1 MISWIQNRLIR
12 HGRWIF
18 ITLLG
23 VIIVAFVFTIGNT
36 PGCTTNDSAY
46 EVVDFYGYDLNSP
59 KQMKG
64 LGRKASLSAQ
74 LNNVRIENN
83 QQFQSQLTGRI
94 ALLHLAK
101 EIGIPIP
108 TAEALSDYI
117 QTKPLFA
124 DEEGNFSR
132 DTMTRFMDSI
142 QSDPSIPDGLLVTV
156 LQEDYQIDALAEALS
171 GPGYTLP
178 SEGILQTQRS
188 RTSYTVTTAQLSYQE
203 FSPKIDPD
211 STTLEKFYQNNAA
224 NYEIPERIKAS
235 ALFFLVDE
243 DTVDDSKSSDV
254 SEQANRS
261 ANQAAQNFA
270 YDLYNRAI
278 DRDSSTFKELVT
290 GAGLKLTKIEPYT
303 LNQIADRELPEDLVN
318 SAFALSDAK
327 YYSDP
332 YPINGGGYAVLIYEG
347 RIFPEL
353 PAFDSVAEQV
363 KDDFIIEE
371 KRRLFYAEGL
381 RLKNDL
387 DEALESGS
395 EFSATAEAL
404 QLEVQS
410 HDAFMLSEVP
420 EAINQ
425 AVVQA
430 LPSIQSGAVSPMLQ
444 SENQGFFVYMNSK
457 DVPQIDENDPDYTQ
471 AMAFLE
477 RYSSMTRMR
486 SIIGE
491 LITAGSPE

>member
-46 EVVDFYGYDLNSP
+46 EVVNFYGYDLNSP
-59 KQMKG
+59 KQMQD

-74 LNNVRIENN
+74 VNNVRIENN
-83 QQFQSQLTGRI
+83 QQFQSQLMVRI
-94 ALLHLAK
+94 ALLHLAE

-108 TAEALSDYI
+108 TAEALSDYK

-124 DEEGNFSR
+124 DEEGDFSR
-132 DTMTRFMDSI
+132 DAMTRFMDSI
-142 QSDPSIPDGLLVTV
+142 QSDPSIPDGLVATV
-156 LQEDYQIDALAEALS
+156 LQEDYQIDALTEALS

-178 SEGILQTQRS
+178 SEGILQTQRN

-203 FSPKIDPD
+203 FSPEIDLD
-211 STTLEKFYQNNAA
+211 ANTLEKFYQNNAA

-235 ALFFLVDE
+235 ILFFLADE
-243 DTVDDSKSSDV
+243 DKNKDSESSEV
-254 SEQANRS
+254 KEQANRS

-290 GAGLKLTKIEPYT
+290 GAGLKLTTIEPYT
-303 LNQIADRELPEDLVN
+303 LNQIADRELPEDLLN
-318 SAFALSDAK
+318 SAFALSDSK

-332 YPINGGGYAVLIYEG
+332 YPINGGYAVLIYEG
-347 RIFPEL
+347 RVAPEL

-371 KRRLFYAEGL
+371 KRRLFYAEGV
-381 RLKNDL
+381 RIKDDL
-387 DEALESGS
+387 DEALQSGAK
-395 EFSATAEAL
+395 FSTAAEGL
-404 QLEVQS
+404 QLEVES
-410 HDAFMLSEVP
+410 YEAFMLSEVP
-420 EAINQ
+420 ESLNQ

-430 LPSIQSGAVSPMLQ
+430 IPSIQSGAVSPMIQ

-486 SIIGE
+486 SLINE

>member
-46 EVVDFYGYDLNSP
+46 EVVNFYGYDLNSP
-59 KQMKG
+59 KQMQD

-74 LNNVRIENN
+74 VNNVRIENN
-83 QQFQSQLTGRI
+83 QQFQSQLMVRI
-94 ALLHLAK
+94 ALLHLAE

-124 DEEGNFSR
+124 DEEGDFSR
-132 DTMTRFMDSI
+132 DAMTRFMDSI
-142 QSDPSIPDGLLVTV
+142 QSDPSIPDGLVATV
-156 LQEDYQIDALAEALS
+156 LQEDYQIDALTKALS

-178 SEGILQTQRS
+178 SEGILQTQRN

-203 FSPKIDPD
+203 FSPEIDLD
-211 STTLEKFYQNNAA
+211 ANTLEKFYQNNAA

-235 ALFFLVDE
+235 ILFFLADE
-243 DTVDDSKSSDV
+243 DKNKDSESSEV
-254 SEQANRS
+254 KEQANRS

-290 GAGLKLTKIEPYT
+290 GAGLKLTTIEPYT
-303 LNQIADRELPEDLVN
+303 LNQIADRELPEDLLN

-332 YPINGGGYAVLIYEG
+332 YPINGGYAVLIYEG
-347 RIFPEL
+347 RVAPEL

-381 RLKNDL
+381 RIKDDL
-387 DEALESGS
+387 DEALQSGAK
-395 EFSATAEAL
+395 FSTAAEGL
-404 QLEVQS
+404 QLEVES
-410 HDAFMLSEVP
+410 YEAFMLSEVP
-420 EAINQ
+420 ESLNQ

-430 LPSIQSGAVSPMLQ
+430 IPSI
-444 SENQGFFVYMNSK
+444 
-457 DVPQIDENDPDYTQ
+457 
-471 AMAFLE
+471 
-477 RYSSMTRMR
+477 
-486 SIIGE
+486 
-491 LITAGSPE
+491 

>member
-46 EVVDFYGYDLNSP
+46 EVVKFYEYDLNSP
-59 KQMKG
+59 KQMEM

-74 LNNVRIENN
+74 LNNIRIENN

-94 ALLHLAK
+94 ALLHLAVK
-101 EIGIPIP
+101 IGIPIP

-142 QSDPSIPDGLLVTV
+142 QSDPSIPDGLVVTV

-178 SEGILQTQRS
+178 SEGILQTQRNK
-188 RTSYTVTTAQLSYQE
+188 TSYTVTTAKLSYQE
-203 FSPKIDPD
+203 FSPEIDPD
-211 STTLEKFYQNNAA
+211 KTTLEKFYQNNAA
-224 NYEIPERIKAS
+224 NYEIPERIEAS
-235 ALFFLVDE
+235 ALFFLVE
-243 DTVDDSKSSDV
+243 QDTIKDSESNELREEAK
-254 SEQANRS
+254 RS
-261 ANQAAQNFA
+261 ANQIAQNFA

-290 GAGLKLTKIEPYT
+290 DAGLKLTKIEPYT
-303 LNQIADRELPEDLVN
+303 LNQIADRELPEDLLN

-332 YPINGGGYAVLIYEG
+332 YPINGGYAVLIYEG
-347 RIFPEL
+347 RISPEL

-381 RLKNDL
+381 RLKDDL
-387 DEALESGS
+387 DEALQSGT
-395 EFSATAEAL
+395 EFGTAAEAL
-404 QLEVQS
+404 KLEVQS
-410 HDAFMLSEVP
+410 HDAFMLNQVP
-420 EAINQ
+420 EALNQ

-457 DVPQIDENDPDYTQ
+457 DVPQIDESDPDYTQ

-486 SIIGE
+486 SLIGE

>member
-23 VIIVAFVFTIGNT
+23 IIIVAFVFTIGNT

-46 EVVDFYGYDLNSP
+46 EVVNFYGYDLNSQ
-59 KQMKG
+59 KQMEG
-64 LGRKASLSAQ
+64 LVRKASLSSK
-74 LNNVRIENN
+74 LNNVSIENN

-101 EIGIPIP
+101 EVGIPIP

-117 QTKPLFA
+117 KTKPLFA
-124 DEEGNFSR
+124 DEKGNFSR

-142 QSDPSIPDGLLVTV
+142 QSDPSIPDGLVATV
-156 LQEDYQIDALAEALS
+156 LQEDYQIDAFAEALS

-203 FSPKIDPD
+203 FSPVIDPD
-211 STTLEKFYQNNAA
+211 STSLEKFYQNNAA

-235 ALFFLVDE
+235 ALYFLANE
-243 DTVDDSKSSDV
+243 DTNKDSEGNELR
-254 SEQANRS
+254 EQANRS

-278 DRDSSTFKELVT
+278 DRDSNTFKELVI

-303 LNQIADRELPEDLVN
+303 LNQIAQRELPEELLN

-332 YPINGGGYAVLIYEG
+332 YPINGGYAVLIYEG
-347 RIFPEL
+347 RIAPEL
-353 PAFDSVAEQV
+353 PTFDNVANQV
-363 KDDFIIEE
+363 KDDFLMEE

-381 RLKNDL
+381 RLKDNL
-387 DEALESGS
+387 DEALQSDS
-395 EFSATAEAL
+395 DFSTAAEAL

-410 HDAFMLSEVP
+410 YEAFTLSEAP
-420 EAINQ
+420 ESLNRAVLQ
-425 AVVQA
+425 AV
-430 LPSIQSGAVSPMLQ
+430 PSIQLGTVSPMLQ
-444 SENQGFFVYMNSK
+444 SENQGFFVYMNNK
-457 DVPQIDENDPDYTQ
+457 DVPQIDESDPDYTQ

-486 SIIGE
+486 SLIGE
-491 LITAGSPE
+491 LINAGSPE

>member
-46 EVVDFYGYDLNSP
+46 EVVNFYGYDLNSP
-59 KQMKG
+59 KQMQG
-64 LGRKASLSAQ
+64 LGQKTSLSAQ

-132 DTMTRFMDSI
+132 DSMTRFMDSI
-142 QSDPSIPDGLLVTV
+142 QTDPSIADGLVVTV
-156 LQEDYQIDALAEALS
+156 LQEDYQIDAITKALS

-178 SEGILQTQRS
+178 SEGILQTKRN

-203 FSPKIDPD
+203 FSPIIDPD

-235 ALFFLVDE
+235 ALFFLPE
-243 DTVDDSKSSDV
+243 RDTVKGSENSDLR
-254 SEQANRS
+254 EQANRS

-278 DRDSSTFKELVT
+278 DRDGSTFKELLT
-290 GAGLKLTKIEPYT
+290 GTGLKLTKIEPYT
-303 LNQIADRELPEDLVN
+303 LNQIADRELPEDLLK

-332 YPINGGGYAVLIYEG
+332 YPIKGGGYAVLIYEG
-347 RIFPEL
+347 RIAPEL
-353 PAFDSVAEQV
+353 PAYDSVANQV

-381 RLKNDL
+381 RLKDDL
-387 DEALESGS
+387 DEALQSGS
-395 EFSATAEAL
+395 EFGTAAEAL
-404 QLEVQS
+404 KLQVQS
-410 HDAFMLSEVP
+410 HESFMLSEAP
-420 EAINQ
+420 ESLNQ
-425 AVVQA
+425 AIVRAV
-430 LPSIQSGAVSPMLQ
+430 PSIKLGAVSSMLQ
-444 SENQGFFVYMNSK
+444 SENQGLFIYINSK
-457 DVPQIDENDPDYTQ
+457 DVPQIDENDPDYAQ
-471 AMAFLE
+471 ATAFLE
-477 RYSSMTRMR
+477 RYNSMTRMR
-486 SIIGE
+486 SVIGE
-491 LITAGSPE
+491 LITAGSPQ

>member
-46 EVVDFYGYDLNSP
+46 EVVNFYGYDLNSP
-59 KQMKG
+59 KQMEG

-94 ALLHLAK
+94 ALLHLAG

-142 QSDPSIPDGLLVTV
+142 QSDPSIPDGLVATV

-178 SEGILQTQRS
+178 SEGILQAQRS
-188 RTSYTVTTAQLSYQE
+188 KTSYTVTTAQLSYLE
-203 FSPKIDPD
+203 FSPEIDLD
-211 STTLEKFYQNNAA
+211 ANTLEKFYQNNAA

-235 ALFFLVDE
+235 ALFFLLEE
-243 DTVDDSKSSDV
+243 DTVEDSESSDV
-254 SEQANRS
+254 REQANRS

-270 YDLYNRAI
+270 YDLYNRTI
-278 DRDSSTFKELVT
+278 DRDSNTFKELVT
-290 GAGLKLTKIEPYT
+290 DAGLKLTKIEPYT
-303 LNQIADRELPEDLVN
+303 LNQIVDRELPEDLLN

-332 YPINGGGYAVLIYEG
+332 YPINGGYAVLIYEG
-347 RIFPEL
+347 RIAPEL
-353 PAFDSVAEQV
+353 PAFDSVANQV
-363 KDDFIIEE
+363 KDDFLIEE

-381 RLKNDL
+381 RIKDDL
-387 DEALESGS
+387 DEALESGT
-395 EFSATAEAL
+395 EFSAAAEAL
-404 QLEVQS
+404 KLEVRS
-410 HDAFMLSEVP
+410 YEAFMLSEVP
-420 EAINQ
+420 ESLNQ

-430 LPSIQSGAVSPMLQ
+430 IPSIQSGAASPMLQ
-444 SENQGFFVYMNSK
+444 SENQGFFVYINNK
-457 DVPQIDENDPDYTQ
+457 DVPRIDESDPDYTQ

-486 SIIGE
+486 SLIGE